1 MTNTKITT
9 TTNRPDFKEKVG
21 YGLGDFAS
29 SMYWKIFSVYLMVF
43 YTDVFGISAA
53 AVGTMFL
60 VTRIWDTV
68 NDPIMGVLSDRAE
81 SRWGKF
87 RPFLLFGA
95 IPFAVIGV
103 ITFITPDLSTTG
115 KLVYAYVTYTL
126 MMMAYTSV
134 NVPYASLLGVISPYS
149 EDRTSLASYR
159 MVFAFAGSIFA
170 FLLIDPLIGFF
181 SNLAGDSPDLQQ
193 GWTYTMVVYGIIAAT
208 LFYFTFLLTRERI
221 SPPKEQ
227 SKSIKQDFTNLLHN
241 KPWFILLGA
250 ALSTLIFN
258 SMRDGSAVYYFKYYF
273 EIQSFDFLG
282 VSLGITTTYLV
293 VGQAANIVG
302 VVLAKPISS
311 VIGKKQTFM
320 YAMFLA
326 AIFSCGLYFISEQ
339 QFLIILALQVIVSMC
354 AGIIFPLLWSM
365 YADIADYSEHT
376 TGRRATGLI
385 FSSSSFSQKM
395 GWTLGGAITGWSLA
409 LFGYEANVEQ
419 SEQAKE
425 GLRLMISFLPA
436 IGALISGLF
445 IIFYKL
451 TDDVVFDINK
461 QLNVKRA
468 TNTPS

>member
-1 MTNTKITT
+1 MTMTN
-9 TTNRPDFKEKVG
+9 NSRPGFKEKVG
-21 YGLGDFAS
+21 YGFGDFAS

-60 VTRIWDTV
+60 VTRIWDTL
-68 NDPIMGVLSDRAE
+68 NDPIMGVLSDRTE
-81 SRWGKF
+81 TKWGKF

-95 IPFAVIGV
+95 VPFAVIGV
-103 ITFITPDLSTTG
+103 ITFITPDFSPTG
-115 KLVYAYVTYTL
+115 KLVYAYATYTL

-170 FLLIDPLIGFF
+170 FLLIEPLISFF
-181 SNLAGDSPDLQQ
+181 SHLGSDVPDLEQ
-193 GWTYTMVVYGIIAAT
+193 GWTYTMVVYGVIAAI
-208 LFYFTFLLTRERI
+208 LFYLTFLLTKERI

-227 SKSIKQDFTNLLHN
+227 SKSVKQDFKNLLKN
-241 KPWFILLGA
+241 KPWFVLLGA

-258 SMRDGSAVYYFKYYF
+258 SMRDGSAIYYFKYYF
-273 EIQSFDFLG
+273 EIQSFDILGISLG
-282 VSLGITTTYLV
+282 VTTTYLV
-293 VGQAANIVG
+293 IGQAANILG
-302 VVLAKPISS
+302 VILAKPISA

-326 AIFSCGLYFISEQ
+326 AIFSCGLYFMTEE
-339 QFLIILALQVIVSMC
+339 QFLMILALQFIISMC

-395 GWTLGGAITGWSLA
+395 GWTLGGAVTGWSLA
-409 LFGYEANVEQ
+409 IFGYEANVEQ
-419 SEQAKE
+419 TEQAKE
-425 GLRLMISFLPA
+425 GLKLMISFLPA
-436 IGALISGLF
+436 TGALISGIF

-451 TDDVVFDINK
+451 TDDVVSDINN
-461 QLNVKRA
+461 QLNVKRNA
-468 TNTPS
+468 GNSPQ

>member
-1 MTNTKITT
+1 MTMTIND
-9 TTNRPDFKEKVG
+9 RPDFKEKVG

-68 NDPIMGVLSDRAE
+68 NDPIMGILSDRVE

-95 IPFAVIGV
+95 VPFAVIGV

-115 KLVYAYVTYTL
+115 KLVYAYATYTL

-170 FLLIDPLIGFF
+170 FLIIDPLINFF
-181 SNLAGDSPDLQQ
+181 STLGTDAPDLEQ
-193 GWTYTMVVYGIIAAT
+193 GWAYTMVVYGVIAAT

-227 SKSIKQDFTNLLHN
+227 SKSVKTDFKNLLKN
-241 KPWFILLGA
+241 KPWFVLLGA

-273 EIQSFDFLG
+273 EIETFEFLG
-282 VSLGITTTYLV
+282 LSLGITTTYLV
-293 VGQAANIVG
+293 IGQAANILG

-326 AIFSCGLYFISEQ
+326 AIFSCGLYFMTEE
-339 QFLIILALQVIVSMC
+339 QFLMILVLQIIVSMC

-419 SEQAKE
+419 TEQAKE
-425 GLRLMISFLPA
+425 GLRLMVSFLPA
-436 IGALISGLF
+436 VGALISGLF

-451 TDDVVFDINK
+451 TDDVVVDINN
-461 QLNVKRA
+461 QLNAKRTA
-468 TNTPS
+468 STSS

>member
-1 MTNTKITT
+1 MVAITD
-9 TTNRPDFKEKVG
+9 RPNIKEKIG

-29 SMYWKIFSVYLMVF
+29 SMYWKLFSVYLMVF

-60 VTRIWDTV
+60 LTRIWDTA
-68 NDPIMGVLSDRAE
+68 NDPIMGVLSDRVQ

-95 IPFAVIGV
+95 VPFAFVGV
-103 ITFITPDLSTTG
+103 LTFTTPDLSMQG

-126 MMMAYTSV
+126 MMMAYTVV
-134 NVPYASLLGVISPYS
+134 NVPYASLLGVMSPHT
-149 EDRTSLASYR
+149 EDRTSLASFR

-170 FLLIDPLIGFF
+170 FLLIDPLISYF
-181 SNLAGDSPDLQQ
+181 SDIGTGTPDMQR
-193 GWTYTMVVYGIIAAT
+193 GWMLTMVVYGLIAAT
-208 LFYFTFLLTRERI
+208 LFYFTFKLTKERVQ
-221 SPPKEQ
+221 PPKSQ
-227 SKSIKQDFTNLLHN
+227 SNSLKSDLKNLMAN

-273 EIQSFDFLG
+273 DKDSFEVLG
-282 VSLGITTTYLV
+282 LSLGITTTYLI
-293 VGQAANIVG
+293 VGQAANILG
-302 VVLAKPISS
+302 VMLAEPISS
-311 VIGKKQTFM
+311 RIGKKNTFM
-320 YAMFLA
+320 NAMFGA
-326 AIFSCGLYFISEQ
+326 AIFSCGLYFMNEEQ
-339 QFLIILALQVIVSMC
+339 FMLILLLQVIISMC

-395 GWTLGGAITGWSLA
+395 GWTLGGAMTGWGLA

-419 SEQAKE
+419 TEQAKE
-425 GLRLMISFLPA
+425 GLRMMVSFIPA
-436 IGALISGLF
+436 VGALLSGIF

-451 TDDVVFDINK
+451 TDDVVADVNR
-461 QLNVKRA
+461 QLSAKRA
-468 TNTPS
+468 SE